1 MMKYKNVPSSAEYNN
16 PRFAWKMCYLE
27 TDDEKYGRYMV
38 SEKYKL
44 WRNLTMEEFY
54 GIEE

>member
-1 MMKYKNVPSSAEYNN
+1 MKYKEVPSSAEYNN